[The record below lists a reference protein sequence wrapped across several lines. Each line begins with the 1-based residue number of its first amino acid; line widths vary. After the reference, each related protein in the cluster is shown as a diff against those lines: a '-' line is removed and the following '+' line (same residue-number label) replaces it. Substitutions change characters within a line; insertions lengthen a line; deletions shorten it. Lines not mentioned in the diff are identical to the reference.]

1 MISHIELQKYMT
13 RQLEEDRKV
22 KSLRI
27 EGENIEEALRQA
39 SIELDVPVKK
49 LEYEVAEQG
58 GKGTFGIGK
67 KNWVLLVY
75 EMVQEAAAPG
85 FDEMDM
91 DELGFAGSFDPL
103 EDKPG
108 AIFVKLTHDG
118 AFLKVTSPVGNGAR
132 ASERDALQRI
142 ALRGVGQYDE
152 KIVGKA
158 IKRADGEYIKI
169 GDFDFNPDNQAT
181 LNVEIAEQEMKA
193 YIIVSQPGP
202 GGPDP
207 AKEEIIS
214 LLQSNGVVFGIEEEI
229 IETFIDYPQYNTQV
243 LVAEGKKPVDGENAH
258 IVYNFATKHSHI
270 ALKEKN
276 GRVDFKEQNLIENVE
291 AGQLLAKKVALQQGE
306 PGSTVTGRSLAAN
319 PGKDVEMELGK
330 NVKLSDDGLTAIAV
344 INGQVLL
351 TGGKINVEPVYTVEG
366 DVNMHTGNILFLG
379 TVIVKGS
386 VESGFTV
393 KAAGNIEVM
402 GGVGKSILDAE
413 GDIIVHQ
420 GIMGKNEGRVKA
432 GINVVAKFI
441 EHARIEAE
449 ENVVVSDGIIHSQV
463 DANQRI
469 VCQGKRASIVG
480 GKLRAGEEIHAK
492 VLGSVAGT
500 ETIFEVGFD
509 PKSKER
515 LMELFKS
522 KENIETELQEVELNI
537 NTITNLQKVQRK
549 ISEEKAKSLEDLNNK
564 RAEML
569 SELEEI
575 NKEVNSINEYLAGL
589 KIKGKVSASDKVFPG
604 VKIFIKNE
612 HLIVRNEFKKVT
624 FILQGKEVRM
634 TKYEPVEE
642 DIAGSM

>member
-1 MISHIELQKYMT
+1 MISLTELQEYMT
-13 RQLEEDRKV
+13 KQLKEDRKV

-27 EGENIEEALRQA
+27 EGDNIEEALRQA
-39 SIELDVPVKK
+39 SIELGVPVKK

-58 GKGTFGIGK
+58 RKGTLGIGK

-75 EMVQEAAAPG
+75 ETVQEAVAPS

-91 DELGFAGSFDPL
+91 DELGFAGGFAPL

-108 AIFVKLTHDG
+108 AVFIKLTHDG
-118 AFLKVTSPVGNGAR
+118 AFLKVTPPVGHGAR
-132 ASERDALQRI
+132 ASERDVLQRI
-142 ALRGVGQYDE
+142 GLRGVNQYDE
-152 KIVGKA
+152 KIVAKA
-158 IKRADGEYIKI
+158 VKRAEGEYIKI

-181 LNVEIAEQEMKA
+181 LNVETAEQEMKA
-193 YIIVSQPGP
+193 YIIVTQPGP

-207 AKEEIIS
+207 AKDEIIS
-214 LLQSNGVVFGIEEEI
+214 LLQSNGVIFGIKEEI
-229 IETFIDYPQYNTQV
+229 IESFIDYPQYNTQV
-243 LVAEGKKPVDGENAH
+243 LVAEGKKPADGEDAH
-258 IVYNFATKHSHI
+258 IVYNFAIDHSHI

-291 AGQLLAKKVALQQGE
+291 AGQLLAKKVVLQQGE

-319 PGKDVEMELGK
+319 PGKDIEMELGK

-351 TGGKINVEPVYTVEG
+351 IGGKINVEPVYTVEG

-402 GGVGKSILDAE
+402 GSVGKSILDAE

-480 GKLRAGEEIHAK
+480 GKLRAGEEINAK

-515 LMELFKS
+515 LMELFKTR
-522 KENIETELQEVELNI
+522 EAIEDELKEVELNI

-549 ISEEKAKSLEDLNNK
+549 ISEEKAKSLEELNNK

-575 NKEVNSINEYLAGL
+575 GKEVNSINEYLAGL

-634 TKYEPVEE
+634 SKYEPVEE
-642 DIAGSM
+642 DIPGSS

>member
-1 MISHIELQKYMT
+1 MITLTELQEYMT

-27 EGENIEEALRQA
+27 EGGNIEEALRQA
-39 SIELDVPVKK
+39 SIELGVPVKK
-49 LEYEVAEQG
+49 LEYEVVEQG
-58 GKGTFGIGK
+58 RKGTLGVGK

-75 EMVQEAAAPG
+75 ETVEKAEVPG
-85 FDEMDM
+85 FDEIDL
-91 DELGFAGSFDPL
+91 DGLGFADGFALS

-108 AIFVKLTHDG
+108 AVFVKLTHEG
-118 AFLKVTSPVGNGAR
+118 AFLKATPPVGHGAR

-142 ALRGVGQYDE
+142 ALRGVNQYDA
-152 KIVGKA
+152 KIVAK
-158 IKRADGEYIKI
+158 IVRRAEGEYIKI
-169 GDFDFNPDNQAT
+169 GDFDFNPDNQAA
-181 LNVEIAEQEMKA
+181 LSVEIVEQEMKA
-193 YIIVSQPGP
+193 YMSVTQPGP
-202 GGPDP
+202 GGPDLI
-207 AKEEIIS
+207 KEEIIS
-214 LLQSNGVVFGIEEEI
+214 LLQSKGVSFGIKEED
-229 IETFIDYPQYNTQV
+229 IENFIDYPQYNTQV
-243 LVAEGKKPVDGENAH
+243 LVAEGRKAVDGEDAH
-258 IVYNFATKHSHI
+258 IVYNFTVNHSHI
-270 ALKEKN
+270 QLKEKN

-291 AGQLLAKKVALQQGE
+291 AGQLLAKKVVLQQGE
-306 PGSTVTGRSLAAN
+306 PGSTVTGRSLTAN
-319 PGKDVEMELGK
+319 PGKDIELEFGK
-330 NVKLSDDGLTAIAV
+330 NVKLSDDGLTIIAV

-379 TVIVKGS
+379 TVVVKGN

-402 GGVGKSILDAE
+402 GSVGKSILDAE

-420 GIMGKNEGRVKA
+420 GIMGKNEGRVNA

-449 ENVVVSDGIIHSQV
+449 ENVVVSDGIIHSSV

-469 VCQGKRASIVG
+469 ICQGKRASIVG

-492 VLGSVAGT
+492 ILGSVAGT
-500 ETIFEVGFD
+500 ETILEVGFD

-515 LMELFKS
+515 LMELFKA
-522 KENIETELQEVELNI
+522 KEDLENELQEVELNI

-575 NKEVNSINEYLAGL
+575 NKEINTINKYLASL
-589 KIKGKVSASDKVFPG
+589 KIMGKVSASDKVFPG

-642 DIAGSM
+642 GIAGSR

>member
-1 MISHIELQKYMT
+1 MISLTELQEYMT
-13 RQLEEDRKV
+13 KQLKEDRKV

-27 EGENIEEALRQA
+27 EGDNIEEALRQA
-39 SIELDVPVKK
+39 SIELGVPVKK

-58 GKGTFGIGK
+58 RKGTLGIGK

-75 EMVQEAAAPG
+75 ETVQEAAAPS

-91 DELGFAGSFDPL
+91 DELGFAGGFAPL

-108 AIFVKLTHDG
+108 AVFIKLTHDG
-118 AFLKVTSPVGNGAR
+118 AFLKVTPPVGHGAR
-132 ASERDALQRI
+132 ASERDVLQRI
-142 ALRGVGQYDE
+142 GLRGVNQYDE
-152 KIVGKA
+152 KIVAKA
-158 IKRADGEYIKI
+158 VKRAEGEYIKI

-181 LNVEIAEQEMKA
+181 LNVETAEQEMKA
-193 YIIVSQPGP
+193 YIIVTQPGP

-207 AKEEIIS
+207 AKDEIIS
-214 LLQSNGVVFGIEEEI
+214 LLQSNGVIFGIKEEI
-229 IETFIDYPQYNTQV
+229 IESFIDYPQYNTQV
-243 LVAEGKKPVDGENAH
+243 LVAEGKKPADGEDAH
-258 IVYNFATKHSHI
+258 IVYNFAIDHSHI

-291 AGQLLAKKVALQQGE
+291 AGQLLAKKVVLQQGE

-319 PGKDVEMELGK
+319 PGKDIEMELGK

-402 GGVGKSILDAE
+402 GSVGKSILDAE

-480 GKLRAGEEIHAK
+480 GKLRAGEEINAK

-515 LMELFKS
+515 LMELFKTR
-522 KENIETELQEVELNI
+522 EAIEDELKEVELNI

-549 ISEEKAKSLEDLNNK
+549 ISEEKAKSLEELNNK

-575 NKEVNSINEYLAGL
+575 GKEVNSINEYLAGL

-634 TKYEPVEE
+634 SKYEPVEE
-642 DIAGSM
+642 DIPGSS

>member
-1 MISHIELQKYMT
+1 MISLTQLQDYMT
-13 RQLEEDRKV
+13 KQLEEDRKV

-39 SIELDVPVKK
+39 SIELGVPVKK
-49 LEYEVAEQG
+49 LEYEVVEQG
-58 GKGTFGIGK
+58 RKGTLGIGK

-85 FDEMDM
+85 FDEIGM
-91 DELGFAGSFDPL
+91 DELEFAGDFAPG

-108 AIFVKLTHDG
+108 IVFVKLTHDG
-118 AFLKVTSPVGNGAR
+118 AFLKVTPPVGHGAR
-132 ASERDALQRI
+132 ASERDALQRV
-142 ALRGVGQYDE
+142 ALRGVNQYDA
-152 KIVGKA
+152 KTVAKVV
-158 IKRADGEYIKI
+158 KRAEGEYIKI
-169 GDFDFNPDNQAT
+169 GDFDFNPNNQAT
-181 LNVEIAEQEMKA
+181 LSVETAEQEMKA
-193 YIIVSQPGP
+193 YIHVTQPGP
-202 GGPDP
+202 GGPDLT
-207 AKEEIIS
+207 KEEIIS
-214 LLQSNGVVFGIEEEI
+214 LLQSNGVIFGIKEEDI
-229 IETFIDYPQYNTQV
+229 DNFIDYPQYNTQV
-243 LVAEGKKPVDGENAH
+243 LAAEGRKVVDGEDAH
-258 IVYNFATKHSHI
+258 IVYNFAINHSHI
-270 ALKEKN
+270 VLKEKN

-291 AGQLLAKKVALQQGE
+291 AGQVLAKKVVLQQGE

-319 PGKDVEMELGK
+319 PGKDIELELGK
-330 NVKLSDDGLTAIAV
+330 NVKLSDDGLTVIAV

-351 TGGKINVEPVYTVEG
+351 TSGKINVEPVYTVEG

-386 VESGFTV
+386 VGSGFTV

-402 GGVGKSILDAE
+402 GSVGRSFLDAE

-449 ENVVVSDGIIHSQV
+449 ENVVVSDGIIHSVV
-463 DANQRI
+463 DANMRI
-469 VCQGKRASIVG
+469 LCQGKRASIVG
-480 GKLRAGEEIHAK
+480 GKLRAGEEINAK

-500 ETIFEVGFD
+500 ETILEVGFD

-515 LMELFKS
+515 LMELFKT
-522 KENIETELQEVELNI
+522 KEEIENELQEVELNI

-569 SELEEI
+569 TELEEI
-575 NKEVNSINEYLAGL
+575 AKEINSINEYLGGL
-589 KIKGKVSASDKVFPG
+589 KIKGKVSASGKVFPG

-612 HLIVRNEFKKVT
+612 HLVVRNEFNKVT

-642 DIAGSM
+642 GIAGSE

>member
-1 MISHIELQKYMT
+1 MISLIELQKYMT
-13 RQLEEDRKV
+13 KQLEEDRKV

-39 SIELDVPVKK
+39 SIELGVPVKE

-58 GKGTFGIGK
+58 RKGIIGIGK

-75 EMVQEAAAPG
+75 EAVQEATAPG
-85 FDEMDM
+85 FDEIDL
-91 DELGFAGSFDPL
+91 DELGFADGLGPL

-108 AIFVKLTHDG
+108 AVFIKLTHDG
-118 AFLKVTSPVGNGAR
+118 AFLKVTPPVGHGAR

-142 ALRGVGQYDE
+142 ALRGVNQYDE
-152 KIVGKA
+152 KIVVKA
-158 IKRADGEYIKI
+158 VKRAESEYIKI
-169 GDFDFNPDNQAT
+169 GDFNFNPDNQAT

-207 AKEEIIS
+207 GKDEIISLMKNNGVIFGIKEEIIES
-214 LLQSNGVVFGIEEEI
+214 
-229 IETFIDYPQYNTQV
+229 FIDYPQYNTQV
-243 LVAEGKKPVDGENAH
+243 LVAEGKKPVDGEDAR
-258 IVYNFATKHSHI
+258 IVYNFATSHSHI

-291 AGQLLAKKVALQQGE
+291 AGQLLARKVILQQGE
-306 PGSTVTGRSLAAN
+306 PGSTVTGRSLSAN
-319 PGKDVEMELGK
+319 PGKDIEMELGK
-330 NVKLSDDGLTAIAV
+330 NVKLSDDGLTIIAV

-351 TGGKINVEPVYTVEG
+351 ISGKINVEPVYTVEG

-379 TVIVKGS
+379 TVVVKGS

-402 GGVGKSILDAE
+402 GSVGKSILDAE

-449 ENVVVSDGIIHSQV
+449 ENVVVSDGIIHSLV
-463 DANQRI
+463 DANERI
-469 VCQGKRASIVG
+469 LCQGKRASIVG
-480 GKLRAGEEIHAK
+480 GKLRAGEEINAK

-515 LMELFKS
+515 LMELFKT
-522 KENIETELQEVELNI
+522 KEDIESELQEVELNI

-549 ISEEKAKSLEDLNNK
+549 ISEEKAKSLEELNNK

-589 KIKGKVSASDKVFPG
+589 KVKGKVSASDKVFPG

-642 DIAGSM
+642 GILGSS

>member
-1 MISHIELQKYMT
+1 MISLTELQEYMT
-13 RQLEEDRKV
+13 KQLKEDRKV

-27 EGENIEEALRQA
+27 EGDNIEEALRQA
-39 SIELDVPVKK
+39 SIELGVPVKK

-58 GKGTFGIGK
+58 RKGTLGIGK

-75 EMVQEAAAPG
+75 ETVQEAAAPS

-91 DELGFAGSFDPL
+91 DELGFAGGFAPL

-108 AIFVKLTHDG
+108 AVFIKLSHDG
-118 AFLKVTSPVGNGAR
+118 AFLKVTPPAGHGAR
-132 ASERDALQRI
+132 ASERDVLQRI
-142 ALRGVGQYDE
+142 GLRGVNQYDE
-152 KIVGKA
+152 KIVAKA
-158 IKRADGEYIKI
+158 VKRAEGEYIKI

-181 LNVEIAEQEMKA
+181 LNVETAEQEMKA
-193 YIIVSQPGP
+193 YIIVTQPGP

-207 AKEEIIS
+207 AKDEIIS
-214 LLQSNGVVFGIEEEI
+214 LLQSNGVIFGIKEEI
-229 IETFIDYPQYNTQV
+229 IESFIDYPQYNTQV
-243 LVAEGKKPVDGENAH
+243 LVAEGKKPADGEDAH
-258 IVYNFATKHSHI
+258 IVYNFAIDHSHI

-291 AGQLLAKKVALQQGE
+291 AGQLLAKKVVLQQGE

-319 PGKDVEMELGK
+319 PGKDIEMELGK

-351 TGGKINVEPVYTVEG
+351 IGGKINVEPVYTVEG

-402 GGVGKSILDAE
+402 GSVGKSILDAE

-480 GKLRAGEEIHAK
+480 GKLRAGEEINAK

-515 LMELFKS
+515 LMELFKTR
-522 KENIETELQEVELNI
+522 EAIEDELKEVELNI

-549 ISEEKAKSLEDLNNK
+549 ISEEKAKSLEELNNK

-575 NKEVNSINEYLAGL
+575 GKEVNSINEYLAGL

-634 TKYEPVEE
+634 SKYEPVEE
-642 DIAGSM
+642 DIPGSS